1 MFKFMKR
8 LWSVYDVY
16 VRFCCRRNRKA
27 DSKCLSAT
35 PLLQRVFQLIFW
47 VGIARFTTSWVSILS
62 FFAPII
68 LVCVSQ
74 TFACVFTW
82 WFSHW
87 VGLLWCIES
96 ASDHARDLCPVLLFV
111 IWADSC
117 RPFCCTPFAAFVV
130 FFLCY
135 MGLGWSGFLW
145 IKRQRFSFWGSFRYA
160 RFLCWLVVRLFCY
173 LHLGSLSLS
182 VLHGSCLLILSSLPG
197 SSP

>member
-1 MFKFMKR
+1 M
-8 LWSVYDVY
+8 
-16 VRFCCRRNRKA
+16 
-27 DSKCLSAT
+27 KCLWCLCAILLSTKSQSRQQMPVSNTPAT
-35 PLLQRVFQLIFW
+35 ASVSTHLLSWDREVHNILGLYFWVSLFQL
-47 VGIARFTTSWVSILS
+47 S
-62 FFAPII
+62 